1 MFIKTN
7 ENIFLKEN
15 KTMKFKKLAAL
26 ALAAA
31 TVSTAAA
38 LASCSEKEKLIVY
51 TEAGFAPWEFTKEG
65 STEVIGVDVEIAK
78 YIANKYDYELEI
90 INGSFDSIVAGI
102 SEDNALGIAGISW
115 KAERAEKVEYSD
127 FYYGGAV
134 QSVVYLK
141 SSNPTLTGDAFAV
154 SNFEGA
160 KVVYQT
166 GTTSQM
172 TIDEN
177 KTAWKIDSQK
187 GLNTVLLALQD
198 MKDTANTYLIVDSQA
213 AARLVANNSDCAYS
227 IIEGV
232 DAESY
237 GVVAKKGNTEL
248 IGKVNE
254 AIKELLVEDA
264 DGKTQIDKWLAQY
277 KAISE

>member
-1 MFIKTN
+1 
-7 ENIFLKEN
+7 
-15 KTMKFKKLAAL
+15 MKIKKLAAI

-31 TVSTAAA
+31 TVTTAAA
-38 LASCSEKEKLIVY
+38 FASCSGKEKLIVY

-127 FYYGGAV
+127 FYYGGAF

-141 SSNPTLTGDAFAV
+141 SSNPTLTEDNDFAV

-177 KTAWKIDSQK
+177 KTAWKIDSQADFS
-187 GLNTVLLALQD
+187 TVVAALQE
-198 MKDTANTYLIVDSQA
+198 MKDTAKTYLIVDSQVA
-213 AARLVANNSDCAYS
+213 AQLVASNSDCAYS
-227 IIEGV
+227 TIEGV

-237 GVVAKKGNTEL
+237 GVVAKKGNTAL
-248 IGKVNE
+248 IEKVNA
-254 AIKELLVEDA
+254 AIKELLVKDS
-264 DGKTQIDKWLAQY
+264 DGKTQIDKWLAEY
-277 KAISE
+277 EAMGE

>member
-1 MFIKTN
+1 
-7 ENIFLKEN
+7 
-15 KTMKFKKLAAL
+15 MKIKKLAAI

-31 TVSTAAA
+31 TVTSVASF
-38 LASCSEKEKLIVY
+38 ASCSEKNKLIVY

-115 KAERAEKVEYSD
+115 TAERAEKVEYSD
-127 FYYGGAV
+127 FYYGDAL

-141 SSNPTLTGDAFAV
+141 SSNPTLTEDNDFAV

-187 GLNTVLLALQD
+187 SLDTVLLALQD
-198 MKDTANTYLIVDSQA
+198 MKDTANTYLIVDLQVA
-213 AARLVANNSDCAYS
+213 VQLVANNSDCAYS
-227 IIEGV
+227 TIEGI

-237 GVVAKKGNTEL
+237 GVVAKKGNTAL
-248 IGKVNE
+248 IEKVNA
-254 AIKELLVEDA
+254 AIKELLEKDSN
-264 DGKTQIDKWLAQY
+264 GKTQIDKWLAEY
-277 KAISE
+277 EAMGE

>member
-1 MFIKTN
+1 
-7 ENIFLKEN
+7 
-15 KTMKFKKLAAL
+15 MKLKKLAAI

-38 LASCSEKEKLIVY
+38 FASCSEDKEKLIVY

-65 STEVIGVDVEIAK
+65 STEVIGVDIEIAK
-78 YIANKYDYELEI
+78 YIANKYDYELEV

-127 FYYGGAV
+127 FYYGGAF

-141 SSNPTLTGDAFAV
+141 SANPTLTEDNDFAV

-177 KTAWKIDSQK
+177 KTAWKINSQADFA
-187 GLNTVLLALQD
+187 TVVAALQE
-198 MKDTANTYLIVDSQA
+198 MKDTANTYLIVDSQVA
-213 AARLVANNSDCAYS
+213 AQLVASNSDCAYS
-227 IIEGV
+227 TIEGV

-254 AIKELLVEDA
+254 AIKELLVKDA
-264 DGKTQIDKWLAQY
+264 DGKTQIDKWLAEY
-277 KAISE
+277 EAMAE